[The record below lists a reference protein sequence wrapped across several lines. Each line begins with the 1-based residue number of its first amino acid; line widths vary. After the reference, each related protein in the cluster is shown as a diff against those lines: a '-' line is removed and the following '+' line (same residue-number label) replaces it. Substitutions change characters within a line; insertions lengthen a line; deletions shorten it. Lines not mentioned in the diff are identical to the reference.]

1 MTVQN
6 PKFRFKDLYRFV
18 GFKFCDSF
26 VENDSILVVLKRT
39 SKTGRCPCCHKR
51 CRYVHKRRKREVRD
65 LDVVTSKVHIEFLT
79 YDISCRCGYEGIE
92 EIEFCEDYSRYT
104 KRFEKKVVILCS
116 VMCIKDAAKEMRIGW
131 EAAKMIDKRN
141 AQQYIV
147 DLATITPKRIGI
159 DEVAYEKGHKYLT
172 IVRDVDLNKVIWVG
186 KSRTKETLDG
196 FFQQLG
202 MEKSWNIKQAV
213 MDMWD
218 PFIASVKANTN
229 AEIIFDRFHIAKKI
243 TEAVDKVRRKEFA
256 KADEEERKMMKQKRF
271 LILSRQ
277 KRLDDEKRETLQDL
291 MNLNSNLYTA
301 YLLKE
306 QVLDI
311 FDEPDEATAI
321 KRLHRWFENVA
332 NAGVEQLQEVVK
344 TIQNYIYGVYNYF
357 KHRLTNAQ
365 SEGFNNKINVIK
377 RRAYGFRDLEYFKLK
392 ILQSCG
398 LRHQINP

>member
-1 MTVQN
+1 MTAPN
-6 PKFRFKDLYRFV
+6 PKFRFKDLYRFI

-39 SKTGRCPCCHKR
+39 SKTGKCPSCHKR
-51 CRYVHKRRKREVRD
+51 CRYVHKRRKRRVRD
-65 LDVVTSKVHIEFLT
+65 LDVVTSKVYIEFFT
-79 YDISCRCGYEGIE
+79 YDISCHCGYEGIE
-92 EIEFCEDYSRYT
+92 EIEFCDDYSRCT
-104 KRFEKKVVILCS
+104 KRFEEKVVILCT

-131 EAAKMIDKRN
+131 ETTKNIDKKN
-141 AQQYIV
+141 ARQYV
-147 DLATITPKRIGI
+147 VNLALVTPRRIGI
-159 DEVAYEKGHKYLT
+159 DEIAYEKGYKYLT
-172 IVRDVDLNKVIWVG
+172 VVRDVDQSKVIWVG
-186 KSRTKETLDG
+186 KARTKETLDE
-196 FFQQLG
+196 FFHKLG
-202 MEKSWNIKQAV
+202 MEKSWNIEQAV

-229 AEIIFDRFHIAKKI
+229 AEIIFDKFHIAKKI

-256 KADEEERKMMKQKRF
+256 RADEEERKMMKKKRF

-306 QVLDI
+306 QALDI
-311 FDEPDEATAI
+311 FDEQDETTAI

-332 NAGVEQLQEVVK
+332 NAKVEQLQDVVK
-344 TIQNYIYGVYNYF
+344 TIKQYIYGVYNYF
-357 KHRLTNAQ
+357 KHKLTNAQ

-398 LRHQINP
+398 LKHQINP